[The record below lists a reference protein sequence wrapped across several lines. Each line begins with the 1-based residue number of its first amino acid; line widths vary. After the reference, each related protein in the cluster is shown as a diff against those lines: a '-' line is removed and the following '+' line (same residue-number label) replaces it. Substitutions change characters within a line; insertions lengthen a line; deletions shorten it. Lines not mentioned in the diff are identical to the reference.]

1 MSNIS
6 ITRALAEIKALED
19 RIGKAIAEGV
29 FVAVTKGRGE
39 RRTVMNSAI
48 SVDTMTA
55 NVTASHQKVDDLIK
69 RRQLLKKLVI
79 ESNGMTYI
87 KVCDVSMTVA
97 EAIERK
103 NSIKFER
110 AFFDQMRT
118 QWLRADS
125 QVVAANTK
133 LGEDIERAVTAA
145 YASDK
150 SKPTPEMFDAIAEPR
165 RREHEAALLDPAS
178 IRAKLEALANDL
190 NSFNAEID
198 FVLSES
204 NARTEIVVPD

>member
-1 MSNIS
+1 MASIS
-6 ITRALAEIKALED
+6 ITRALAEVKALED
-19 RIGKAIAEGV
+19 RISKAVAEGI
-29 FVAVTKGRGE
+29 FVSVTKGKWDRQ
-39 RRTVMNSAI
+39 TVMNSGI
-48 SVDTMTA
+48 SVETMST
-55 NVTASHQKVDDLIK
+55 NITASHQKVDDLIK

-79 ESNGMTYI
+79 ESNGMTYV
-87 KVCDVSMTVA
+87 KVCDQTMTVA

-110 AFFDQMRT
+110 LYFDAMRT
-118 QWLRADS
+118 QWLRADQ

-133 LGEDIERAVTAA
+133 LDNDIEHAVTAA

-150 SKPTPEMFDAIAEPR
+150 SKPTPEMYDAIAEPR
-165 RREHEAALLDPAS
+165 RREHAAALLDPRG
-178 IRAKLEALANDL
+178 IRTKLEELAGQL
-190 NSFNAEID
+190 NLFHAEID